1 MREEYVSK
9 SKKIRLQFAVVAV
22 IALLWELLP
31 RVFDI
36 SALVLP
42 PLSQAV
48 LRLTQ
53 PLTGEG
59 TLWQNTVVTLL
70 EMGAAF
76 AIASLLGVSVGVL
89 IGGNPRLTNF
99 FTPVL
104 LAAFAVPIMV
114 LIPLFLAAFGLGVS
128 SKIAFASLYAFFP
141 VVFNTV
147 VGVSQVDR
155 LHLAVGEIY
164 GLSSWEVLRKIVLR
178 SAARDIMNGLQNAV
192 AICMVAVISIEM
204 FGATQGLGYLINRA
218 GQRMRIDE
226 TYGLILLVLV
236 LAVALLGA
244 IKAAGRAM
252 NVRMEMAI
260 E

>member
-70 EMGAAF
+70 RWA
-76 AIASLLGVSVGVL
+76 
-89 IGGNPRLTNF
+89 P
-99 FTPVL
+99 
-104 LAAFAVPIMV
+104 
-114 LIPLFLAAFGLGVS
+114 
-128 SKIAFASLYAFFP
+128 
-141 VVFNTV
+141 
-147 VGVSQVDR
+147 
-155 LHLAVGEIY
+155 
-164 GLSSWEVLRKIVLR
+164 
-178 SAARDIMNGLQNAV
+178 AV
-192 AICMVAVISIEM
+192 ASYWVCLWSAH
-204 FGATQGLGYLINRA
+204 GNHT
-218 GQRMRIDE
+218 D
-226 TYGLILLVLV
+226 
-236 LAVALLGA
+236 
-244 IKAAGRAM
+244 
-252 NVRMEMAI
+252 
-260 E
+260 